1 MNQEED
7 ENRCSDICSKVNL
20 LSSIQYQ
27 QKELS
32 KLAKQLQS
40 ERDREKYTKVIEMSK
55 IIQSKLDYLQ
65 QEKKRS
71 EFDVRIVKTMDR
83 KNSMWS
89 LQHYNN
95 NTNNHRTSRS
105 SCCSQSSTS
114 DNTTIATNNGGGSQ
128 CGDGD
133 DLLPIVFSDAPTR
146 YHTYNGHTY
155 RVIDRVTSLQFK
167 PDSYTMPTSRRP
179 STPDTLFENKTIYV
193 KPTFKKKQISFSP
206 LPPKHHNTTLEDSN
220 NEEEE
225 GARRGDED
233 GLEEDEEEEE
243 EEEDEGITQSA
254 TIHVAV
260 RRDASLFKIEKVKDC
275 QEEATIG
282 TNNMDSEIIDEEATA
297 PKSANA
303 GLLTPPDSPQ
313 TQSQF
318 DREISSES
326 YLDLSLHPHIVHVH
340 KKTHS
345 SLKGLLKRS
354 YQLNQYTIT
363 KTNSI
368 TLSAPS
374 QPSPSFSLASLLLY
388 KTHNAFTGKS
398 KLLLKVVIVSLIAT
412 STDAQKRFGFTFM
425 IHHQYQHQQQQ
436 DDAKFALAP
445 DSLVKEALATWI
457 HSQNEQHQ
465 RQSNRDASTSQAPFL
480 PLLSKSDE
488 ILRDGRKLYIVY
500 DTSLFPSSRCSM

>member
-7 ENRCSDICSKVNL
+7 EHQYNDICSKVNL
-20 LSSIQYQ
+20 LSSIQHQ

-55 IIQSKLDYLQ
+55 VIQSKLDYLQ
-65 QEKKRS
+65 QEKKRC
-71 EFDVRIVKTMDR
+71 EFDVRIVKTIDR

-89 LQHYNN
+89 LQHDNSS
-95 NTNNHRTSRS
+95 HRASSS

-114 DNTTIATNNGGGSQ
+114 DNTTIVTNNGNGSQ

-133 DLLPIVFSDAPTR
+133 DLLPNVFSDAPAR

-167 PDSYTMPTSRRP
+167 PDSYTTNRRS
-179 STPDTLFENKTIYV
+179 STPDTLFENKTMYV

-206 LPPKHHNTTLEDSN
+206 LPPKHHSIAWEDKKDG
-220 NEEEE
+220 E
-225 GARRGDED
+225 GGEDEQE
-233 GLEEDEEEEE
+233 LEEEEE
-243 EEEDEGITQSA
+243 EEEEGITQSA

-260 RRDASLFKIEKVKDC
+260 RRDASLFTIEKAKDC
-275 QEEATIG
+275 QEEATIE
-282 TNNMDSEIIDEEATA
+282 TNNMDNETIDEANA
-297 PKSANA
+297 VKSANA

-318 DREISSES
+318 DREIGPES
-326 YLDLSLHPHIVHVH
+326 YLDLSLHPHIIHVH

-374 QPSPSFSLASLLLY
+374 QSSPSFTLPLLLLY
-388 KTHNAFTGKS
+388 KTHNAFTGKA
-398 KLLLKVVIVSLIAT
+398 KLLLKMVITSLTAK
-412 STDAQKRFGFTFM
+412 STEVQKRFGFTFM
-425 IHHQYQHQQQQ
+425 IHHQYQHQHQQ

-457 HSQNEQHQ
+457 NSQNEEHQ
-465 RQSNRDASTSQAPFL
+465 RQSRRDASTSQAPFL

-488 ILRDGRKLYIVY
+488 ILRDGRKLYVVY

>member
-1 MNQEED
+1 MNPEED
-7 ENRCSDICSKVNL
+7 EHQYHDICSKVNL

-40 ERDREKYTKVIEMSK
+40 EKDREKYTKVIEMSK
-55 IIQSKLDYLQ
+55 VIQSKLDYLQ
-65 QEKKRS
+65 QERKRS
-71 EFDVRIVKTMDR
+71 EFDVRIVKTTTTMDR

-89 LQHYNN
+89 LQQY
-95 NTNNHRTSRS
+95 HRTSSS

-133 DLLPIVFSDAPTR
+133 DLLLPIVFSDTPAR

-155 RVIDRVTSLQFK
+155 RIVDRVTSLQFK
-167 PDSYTMPTSRRP
+167 PDSYTTMPTGRRP
-179 STPDTLFENKTIYV
+179 STPDTLFENKTICV
-193 KPTFKKKQISFSP
+193 KPIFKKKQISFSP
-206 LPPKHHNTTLEDSN
+206 LPPKHHSIEVEDSD
-220 NEEEE
+220 NEEE
-225 GARRGDED
+225 GGDQ
-233 GLEEDEEEEE
+233 EEDEEVEEEEE
-243 EEEDEGITQSA
+243 EEEEIAQSA

-260 RRDASLFKIEKVKDC
+260 RRDASLFKIEKAKDC
-275 QEEATIG
+275 QEEQATSTIE
-282 TNNMDSEIIDEEATA
+282 TNNMDSEIIDEANA

-313 TQSQF
+313 TQSRF
-318 DREISSES
+318 DREIVSSES
-326 YLDLSLHPHIVHVH
+326 YLDLSLHPHIIHVH

-368 TLSAPS
+368 TLPAPS
-374 QPSPSFSLASLLLY
+374 QPSPCFSLPSLLLY
-388 KTHNAFTGKS
+388 KTHNAFTGKA
-398 KLLLKVVIVSLIAT
+398 KLLLKVVIVSLTAK

-465 RQSNRDASTSQAPFL
+465 RQGKRDASALQAAPFL

>member
-1 MNQEED
+1 MKQEED
-7 ENRCSDICSKVNL
+7 EHQYNDICSKVNL

-65 QEKKRS
+65 QEKKRA

-89 LQHYNN
+89 LQHYG
-95 NTNNHRTSRS
+95 NNHRTSSS

-133 DLLPIVFSDAPTR
+133 GDDLLPIVFSDAPTR

-155 RVIDRVTSLQFK
+155 RIIDRVTSLQFK
-167 PDSYTMPTSRRP
+167 PDSYTMPSSRRP

-193 KPTFKKKQISFSP
+193 KPAFKKRQISFSP
-206 LPPKHHNTTLEDSN
+206 LPPKHHSIALEDSD
-220 NEEEE
+220 NEEQEE
-225 GARRGDED
+225 GGGDED
-233 GLEEDEEEEE
+233 ELEEEEE
-243 EEEDEGITQSA
+243 EGITQSA

-260 RRDASLFKIEKVKDC
+260 RRDASLFKIKKVKDC
-275 QEEATIG
+275 QEEAAIE
-282 TNNMDSEIIDEEATA
+282 TNNMDSEIIDQANA

-326 YLDLSLHPHIVHVH
+326 YLDLNLHPHIVPVH

-345 SLKGLLKRS
+345 SLKGLLTRS

-374 QPSPSFSLASLLLY
+374 QPSPSFSLSSLLLY
-388 KTHNAFTGKS
+388 KTHNAFTGKP
-398 KLLLKVVIVSLIAT
+398 KLLLKVVIVSLTAK
-412 STDAQKRFGFTFM
+412 STEEQRRFGFTFM

-465 RQSNRDASTSQAPFL
+465 VQSKRDASTSQAPFL

-500 DTSLFPSSRCSM
+500 DTSLFPSSRSSM

>member
-7 ENRCSDICSKVNL
+7 EHQYNDICSKVNL

-32 KLAKQLQS
+32 KLARQLQS
-40 ERDREKYTKVIEMSK
+40 EKDREKYTKVIEMSK

-65 QEKKRS
+65 LEKKRS

-95 NTNNHRTSRS
+95 YRTSSS

-114 DNTTIATNNGGGSQ
+114 DNTTITTNNGGGSQ

-155 RVIDRVTSLQFK
+155 RIIDRVTSLQFR
-167 PDSYTMPTSRRP
+167 PDSYTIPTSRRP
-179 STPDTLFENKTIYV
+179 STPDTLYENKTIHV

-206 LPPKHHNTTLEDSN
+206 LPPKQHSIELEDSDY
-220 NEEEE
+220 E
-225 GARRGDED
+225 G
-233 GLEEDEEEEE
+233 EEEEE
-243 EEEDEGITQSA
+243 EEGITQSA

-275 QEEATIG
+275 QEEAPIE
-282 TNNMDSEIIDEEATA
+282 TNTKDNEIVDENAT
-297 PKSANA
+297 NA

-326 YLDLSLHPHIVHVH
+326 FLDLSLHPHIIHVH
-340 KKTHS
+340 KKPHS

-374 QPSPSFSLASLLLY
+374 QPSPCFSLPSLLLY
-388 KTHNAFTGKS
+388 KTLNSFTGKS
-398 KLLLKVVIVSLIAT
+398 KLLLKVVIVSPTAQ
-412 STDAQKRFGFTFM
+412 SKEEQKRFGFTFM

-457 HSQNEQHQ
+457 NSQNEQHQ
-465 RQSNRDASTSQAPFL
+465 RQSKRDAPTSQAPFL

-500 DTSLFPSSRCSM
+500 DTSLFPSSRCSV